1 MDLNIARFSA
11 DTATLHADLVRAIE
25 EVRTLRQEVQ
35 AATTKLSSVSWQIQ
49 LRDQSADF
57 RAAAILIIIIT
68 FVLFAALWRGLGWI

>member
-1 MDLNIARFSA
+1 MDPNIARFSA

>member
-1 MDLNIARFSA
+1 MDPNIARFSA
-11 DTATLHADLVRAIE
+11 DIATLHADLVRAIE

-68 FVLFAALWRGLGWI
+68 VVLFAALWRGLGWI

>member
-68 FVLFAALWRGLGWI
+68 FVLFAALWRRLGWI